1 MTQPPQNNNPYP
13 VPGPNGEPVQPAPAA
28 NGYQAPAANGYQ
40 APVANG
46 YQAPNMNGMPSY
58 PGQQGFMPTQAVAPD
73 AEEKLKRSQIVLLA
87 TAGSYAL
94 VSIASYFLVTRALME
109 SMQAELGTS
118 GSAAGA
124 IGSFI
129 GTAIALVLF
138 GMVYLMMQKRKK
150 IGRIFGYIFAG
161 LGIAAALLNLFTSFG
176 VSIVLVLLYAVWL
189 GLSIYWIVAVS
200 NKSVSSIL
208 R

>member
-1 MTQPPQNNNPYP
+1 M
-13 VPGPNGEPVQPAPAA
+13 
-28 NGYQAPAANGYQ
+28 
-40 APVANG
+40 
-46 YQAPNMNGMPSY
+46 
-58 PGQQGFMPTQAVAPD
+58 
-73 AEEKLKRSQIVLLA
+73 
-87 TAGSYAL
+87 L

-138 GMVYLMMQKRKK
+138 GTVYLMMQNRKK

-161 LGIAAALLNLFTSFG
+161 FGIAGALLNLFSSFG
-176 VSIVLVLLYAVWL
+176 ISILLVLLYAVWL
-189 GLSIYWIVAVS
+189 GLSIYWIVLVS